1 MSAASTSN
9 KWSLST
15 GFAFWGVTVQTVFS
29 LIGTFL
35 LMYLIYNAY
44 DLFFSALVPYVGS
57 KDFDYF
63 ESVRQK
69 YLDSSIACFVI
80 AALAYI
86 FYLVGICMWKGAQRS
101 IKSDMHVRDIILAE
115 FIMPA
120 EVIIF
125 YMIYKTSPELIENWD
140 SAFPILLCAW
150 AAVIVAVILLLVQ
163 FKSLSKE
170 ESWSDKA
177 RKGADDL
184 RFSYSLVL
192 WIQGTL
198 ILGFLLIFLTIYST
212 ISKFQSASI
221 DKFGNTISNTISV
234 AQEMQNVVETIKVI
248 ILFVCLIVSIFAFIM
263 TIYRIIGWYKIKVSG
278 NEEVYQF
285 ASKQTAYAGSGRF
298 CHKCGMQLPEGSAF
312 CPGCGTPV
320 AVGGSTELS
329 VGKNEESDISETNS
343 EVSDVTVD
351 SEEPS
356 RISIEYEDEATA
368 NKKKW
373 LLWGGI
379 AAGIIAIAAVIWAVW
394 GHSDKMEA
402 NAKVYA
408 DRSFVFKSVEDGV
421 GIEPID
427 ELKYETEVECRKSE
441 LDKEGVWT
449 KVAFEKD
456 GKLTFGYM
464 AKADLITPEESLILK
479 KGGMSDNDARR
490 YLPYNIERLALLDA
504 LKSSGEGWYLE
515 GINKNGQQQPNFK
528 RLYVKGVAP
537 SETCFGFILRN
548 NETNDRKFFLYS
560 TPDVYSVSNPQKPV
574 FLYFESV
581 KGGDIIYDVNYYHYK
596 KDGSKYEVIYVT
608 NTETDNSDD
617 FLYEGSAFEEEPE
630 EMEKQFGGSVEMIGL
645 VDGKNPVKMELTM
658 HPDHSVTGTVT
669 YTKYNVPMGLTG
681 TYTDRDGS
689 YDLSLD
695 ETSDGEVTGN
705 FIGSYDGLV
714 FSGTWVKPDGSKEMP
729 FRVER

>member
-1 MSAASTSN
+1 MSPTNTSE

-29 LIGTFL
+29 LIGTTL

-44 DLFFSALVPYVGS
+44 DLFLSALVPYEDS

-69 YLDSSIACFVI
+69 YFDSSIACFVI
-80 AALAYI
+80 ASLAYI

-115 FIMPA
+115 FIIPA
-120 EVIIF
+120 VVVIF
-125 YMIYKTSPELIENWD
+125 YIIYKISPELIENWD

-150 AAVIVAVILLLVQ
+150 AAFIVAVILLLVQ

-198 ILGFLLIFLTIYST
+198 IVGFLLIFLTIYST
-212 ISKFQSASI
+212 ISKFQSVSI
-221 DKFGNTISNTISV
+221 DKFGNTVSNTISV
-234 AQEMQNVVETIKVI
+234 AQEIQNVVGTIKVI
-248 ILFVCLIVSIFAFIM
+248 MLFVCLIVSIFALIL
-263 TIYRIIGWYKIKVSG
+263 TIYRIVGWYKIKVSG

-285 ASKQTAYAGSGRF
+285 ASKQTAYAGPGRF
-298 CHKCGMQLPEGSAF
+298 CHKCGMPLPEGSAF
-312 CPGCGTPV
+312 CPGCGSPV
-320 AVGGSTELS
+320 AGGSTTELY
-329 VGKNEESDISETNS
+329 VGRNEESDISETNS

-351 SEEPS
+351 SEEQS
-356 RISIEYEDEATA
+356 GISIEYEDDASED
-368 NKKKW
+368 KKKW
-373 LLWGGI
+373 MLWGGI
-379 AAGIIAIAAVIWAVW
+379 VAGIIAIAAVIWAVC

-408 DRSFVFKSVEDGV
+408 DRSFVFTTVEDGV

-441 LDKEGVWT
+441 LDKEEVWT

-464 AKADLITPEESLILK
+464 AKADLITPEEFLILK
-479 KGGMSDNDARR
+479 NGGMSDNDARR

-504 LKSSGEGWYLE
+504 LKSSGGGWCLE
-515 GINKNGQQQPNFK
+515 GINHNGQRQPNFK
-528 RLYVKGVAP
+528 RLSVRGVSP
-537 SETCFGFILRN
+537 SEYCFGFILN
-548 NETNDRKFFLYS
+548 HKESGERKFFIYS
-560 TPDVYSVSNPQKPV
+560 TPDIYSVGNNCEPV
-574 FLYFESV
+574 FLYSESV
-581 KGGDIIYDVNYYHYK
+581 KGGDIIYDVNYYNK
-596 KDGSKYEVIYVT
+596 NGGRYEVIYVT
-608 NTETDNSDD
+608 NTETDSSDD
-617 FLYEGSAFEEEPE
+617 FIYEDSAMDEEPE
-630 EMEKQFGGSVEMIGL
+630 EKERQFIGTVEMNGL
-645 VDGKNPVKMELTM
+645 VDGKYPVKMELTM
-658 HPDHSVTGTVT
+658 HYDNTVSGTVT

-689 YDLSLD
+689 YDISLD

-714 FSGTWVKPDGSKEMP
+714 FSGIWVKPDGSKEMP
-729 FRVER
+729 FKVER